1 MVRINVEVPVEVEAN
16 LEVNKPKVSADK
28 VEIKADSD
36 ASSVDDDIKVNRIE
50 VNEAQVDEGSDAIS
64 VVRVKVEVR
73 MAHDTVGL
81 EAISAGR
88 LDDKDDMVVEGEAGI
103 ERISKARA
111 HMDSDDELDDK
122 LDVLDAFPSRDGTRV
137 TAMGRGWM
145 TMTLGRGLVGTVLAA
160 EMSIE
165 CLFDLITFRWTGE
178 LGCLVCG
185 RNLRKKENVKT
196 HMRTIQEEKVR
207 RRSPAPPAPSSVR
220 ALPRSRPPKI
230 RSLAG
235 PGVEAGGV
243 PCPAPGQLDCPRSPD
258 LACCDECYIVGMS
271 RKLLKIHKSQ
281 HQ

>member
-73 MAHDTVGL
+73 MAHDTMGL

-103 ERISKARA
+103 GRISKARA

-122 LDVLDAFPSRDGTRV
+122 LDVLDVF
-137 TAMGRGWM
+137 
-145 TMTLGRGLVGTVLAA
+145 LA
-160 EMSIE
+160 EM
-165 CLFDLITFRWTGE
+165 G
-178 LGCLVCG
+178 LG
-185 RNLRKKENVKT
+185 
-196 HMRTIQEEKVR
+196 
-207 RRSPAPPAPSSVR
+207 
-220 ALPRSRPPKI
+220 
-230 RSLAG
+230 
-235 PGVEAGGV
+235 
-243 PCPAPGQLDCPRSPD
+243 
-258 LACCDECYIVGMS
+258 
-271 RKLLKIHKSQ
+271 
-281 HQ
+281 